1 MCKDGGKGECTI
13 LIDNHTRELLHYRK
27 CREKGIGECEA
38 IVGDDKKYS
47 DLLIS
52 LPGQNG

>member
-13 LIDNHTRELLHYRK
+13 LIDNHTRELLQYRK

-38 IVGDDKKYS
+38 ILGDDEKYS

-52 LPGQNG
+52 